1 MTRAEAELHSIRTTI
16 EAYQMIL
23 KNKTEL
29 SEDDKNKIRKKINEL
44 GKIRDKILSEIYY
57 GLWIIEINVLE
68 ILSMEKLIAKYLIE
82 DLIIEIKQLKENK
95 SVEYK
100 IACDDIINLIEKH
113 CPYND

>member
-23 KNKTEL
+23 KNNTEL
-29 SEDDKNKIRKKINEL
+29 SEDDKNKIRKKITEL

-57 GLWIIEINVLE
+57 GLWINVLE
-68 ILSMEKLIAKYLIE
+68 MLFMEKLIVKYLIE
-82 DLIIEIKQLKENK
+82 DLIVEIKQLKENK
-95 SVEYK
+95 SEEYK
-100 IACDDIINLIEKH
+100 IACDDIIDLIKKH